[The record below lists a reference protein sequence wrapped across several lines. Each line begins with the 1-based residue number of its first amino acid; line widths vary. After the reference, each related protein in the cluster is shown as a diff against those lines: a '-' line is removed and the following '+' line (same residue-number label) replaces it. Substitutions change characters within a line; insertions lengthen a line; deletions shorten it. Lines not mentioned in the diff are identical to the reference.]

1 MRKIAPRIIP
11 KFRDQ
16 ELNPKFKMKQ
26 IALLIF
32 SLLMIS
38 CGEDKEVLLPV
49 AKETIVAEVK
59 DHSPIYFFFKLEE
72 KDTIVDV
79 NRNNSISST
88 NWLFNI
94 DKRLPLRKVILEIKK
109 LQNKK
114 DKSAHK
120 KEASENYYTY
130 TDTVK
135 KNLAFLPFTQIRYK
149 LEKPDFN
156 IRYFHLDRNDLV
168 HYDELVFSKNQLEEF
183 INKMPNAKIYFSF
196 DKGMSFGKYIEYKLF
211 LKNLVITQKGVTVNT
226 KREYIY

>member
-1 MRKIAPRIIP
+1 MK
-11 KFRDQ
+11 KFV
-16 ELNPKFKMKQ
+16 F
-26 IALLIF
+26 LLVSI
-32 SLLMIS
+32 LMIS

-49 AKETIVAEVK
+49 AKESIISEVK

-72 KDTIVDV
+72 KDTLVDV

-94 DKRLPLRKVILEIKK
+94 DKRLPLRKVILEVKK
-109 LQNKK
+109 LQTKK
-114 DKSAHK
+114 EGSSHK
-120 KEASENYYTY
+120 KATSENYFTY

-135 KNLAFLPFTQIRYK
+135 KNLAFMPFTKIVYK

-156 IRYFHLDRNDLV
+156 VKYFHLDRNDLV
-168 HYDELVFSKNQLEEF
+168 HYNELVFSKNQLQEF
-183 INKMPNAKIYFSF
+183 INKMPNSRIYFSF

-211 LKNLVITQKGVTVNT
+211 IKNLEITQKGVTINS

>member
-1 MRKIAPRIIP
+1 MKKIV
-11 KFRDQ
+11 F
-16 ELNPKFKMKQ
+16 
-26 IALLIF
+26 LLVFI
-32 SLLMIS
+32 LMIS

-49 AKETIVAEVK
+49 AQETIVAEVK

-94 DKRLPLRKVILEIKK
+94 DKRLPLRKVILEVKK

-120 KEASENYYTY
+120 NVVSENYFTY

-135 KNLAFLPFTQIRYK
+135 KNLAFMPFTKIHYK

-156 IRYFHLDRNDLV
+156 VKYFHLDRNDLV
-168 HYDELVFSKNQLEEF
+168 HYNELVFSKNQLQEF
-183 INKMPNAKIYFSF
+183 INKMPNSRIYFSF

-211 LKNLVITQKGVTVNT
+211 LKNLEVTQRGVTINT

>member
-1 MRKIAPRIIP
+1 MK
-11 KFRDQ
+11 KFA
-16 ELNPKFKMKQ
+16 F
-26 IALLIF
+26 LLVAI
-32 SLLMIS
+32 LMIS
-38 CGEDKEVLLPV
+38 CGDDKEVLLPV
-49 AKETIVAEVK
+49 AQETIVAEVK

-72 KDTIVDV
+72 KDTIVEV

-114 DKSAHK
+114 EKSAHK
-120 KEASENYYTY
+120 NEASENYYTY

-135 KNLAFLPFTQIRYK
+135 KNLAFMPFTKIHYK

-156 IRYFHLDRNDLV
+156 IKYFLLDRNDLV
-168 HYDELVFSKNQLEEF
+168 HYNELVFSKNQLQEF
-183 INKMPNAKIYFSF
+183 INKMPNSRIYFSF

-211 LKNLVITQKGVTVNT
+211 IKNLSITQKGVSINS

>member
-1 MRKIAPRIIP
+1 
-11 KFRDQ
+11 
-16 ELNPKFKMKQ
+16 MKKLVF
-26 IALLIF
+26 LLF
-32 SLLMIS
+32 SILMIS
-38 CGEDKEVLLPV
+38 CGEKKEVLLPV
-49 AKETIVAEVK
+49 AKETIVADVK

-114 DKSAHK
+114 EGSSHRSAT
-120 KEASENYYTY
+120 SENYFTY

-135 KNLAFLPFTQIRYK
+135 KSLAFMSFTKIHYK

-156 IRYFHLDRNDLV
+156 VVYFHLDRNDLV
-168 HYDELVFSKNQLEEF
+168 HYNELVFSKSQLQEF
-183 INKMPNAKIYFSF
+183 VNKLPSHSKIYFSF
-196 DKGMSFGKYIEYKLF
+196 DKGMSFGKYIEYKF
-211 LKNLVITQKGVTVNT
+211 FIKTIEINQKGVSINT

>member
-1 MRKIAPRIIP
+1 MRKIAPEFKSQILTMK
-11 KFRDQ
+11 KFV
-16 ELNPKFKMKQ
+16 LFLVSM
-26 IALLIF
+26 
-32 SLLMIS
+32 LMIS

-49 AKETIVAEVK
+49 AKETIVADVK

-109 LQNKK
+109 LQTKK

-120 KEASENYYTY
+120 SAASENYFTY
-130 TDTVK
+130 TDTEK
-135 KNLAFLPFTQIRYK
+135 KNLAFMPFTKIHYK

-156 IRYFHLDRNDLV
+156 VVYFHLDRNDLV
-168 HYDELVFSKNQLEEF
+168 HYNELVFSKNQLQEF
-183 INKMPNAKIYFSF
+183 INKMPNSRIYFSF

-211 LKNLVITQKGVTVNT
+211 IKNLEITQKGVLVNS
-226 KREYIY
+226 KKEYIY